1 MKQDIIPYSQLRR
14 HRVRSN
20 RPIAT
25 RTISVVS
32 VNQPTTAEAV
42 QVVEID
48 TYTWEPAP
56 MTRPIEALTSEEKVA
71 ALERALSLARMEWKI
86 ERRKHRSLRRR
97 FLIQG

>member
-14 HRVRSN
+14 YRVRSD
-20 RPIAT
+20 RPIAP
-25 RTISVVS
+25 RTVSVVS
-32 VNQPTTAEAV
+32 VSQPTIEPV

-71 ALERALSLARMEWKI
+71 ALERALSLARLEWKM